1 MFYDN
6 LKAECDKQ
14 GLKLT
19 TVVLECGGTKG
30 VIGGWKKGAAPRSD
44 IVMKLAVRL
53 NVPTDYLLFG
63 NEHIFNLSSSE
74 KELIS
79 YFTVLSE
86 EDKGR
91 VIGKAETLAEL
102 AAERTAEQEKELK
115 NRKSHIAKCLPL
127 NTCQLRYYDNSVSA
141 GTGLF
146 LDEAIAETL
155 TVRNTPEAQQADY
168 AIPVSGDS
176 MEDEYHDGDI
186 VLVKSCPC
194 VRKGEV
200 GIFLLDGNVYI
211 KEYGEKCLISY
222 NENYDPIDLSKFETA
237 ACLGKVLGIA
247 EVISKTHFNSIKN
260 CTKNGAD

>member
-1 MFYDN
+1 MFYDQLN
-6 LKAECDKQ
+6 KLCKENNTTPTAFITDKL
-14 GLKLT
+14 GLSLSKIT
-19 TVVLECGGTKG
+19 AWKGGTIPKYG
-30 VIGGWKKGAAPRSD
+30 ILQKISD
-44 IVMKLAVRL
+44 YFK
-53 NVPTDYLLFG
+53 VPVSYLF
-63 NEHIFNLSSSE
+63 SE
-74 KELIS
+74 DNDVVKPCLEEREIELIS
-79 YFTVLSE
+79 LFKQLDEY
-86 EDKGR
+86 DKGK
-91 VIGKAETLAEL
+91 VFSKAETLAEL
-102 AAERTAEQEKELK
+102 AAERAAEQEKEQK
-115 NRKSHIAKCLPL
+115 NQKSRIAKCLPL
-127 NTCQLRYYDNSVSA
+127 NTCELRYYDNSASA

-155 TVRNTPEAQQADY
+155 TVRNTPEVQQADY

-194 VRKGEV
+194 VQKGEV

-247 EVISKTHFNSIKN
+247 EVVS
-260 CTKNGAD
+260 